1 MPLPLYT
8 FPWGVRYYLSVFP
21 QRASLVTQEMRVCS
35 LIQEDPLEEE
45 MATQSSILSW
55 KSPWTEDVGGLQS
68 IGSQSWI
75 QLSNWTTTIPTES
88 WFCFCILF
96 HSLCTISLSLSLL
109 YYEVLRS
116 QPTFCWS
123 VCSQSLMLAFK
134 DLVKDWV
141 TWHTNPGLSLG
152 LIHLGN
158 PWLGGD
164 KDTMSLCN
172 GKDKTLQPFSL
183 ANKEFISFFGRNY
196 IFLFGEYCRI
206 PSSWMMEYLF
216 HKYFTNIITLCF
228 WVF

>member
-1 MPLPLYT
+1 MLAGYS
-8 FPWGVRYYLSVFP
+8 PWGRRVGYNLATEQQQFPQNPGSVFAFYFILCAP
-21 QRASLVTQEMRVCS
+21 SL
-35 LIQEDPLEEE
+35 
-45 MATQSSILSW
+45 
-55 KSPWTEDVGGLQS
+55 
-68 IGSQSWI
+68 
-75 QLSNWTTTIPTES
+75 
-88 WFCFCILF
+88 
-96 HSLCTISLSLSLL
+96 SLSLSLL